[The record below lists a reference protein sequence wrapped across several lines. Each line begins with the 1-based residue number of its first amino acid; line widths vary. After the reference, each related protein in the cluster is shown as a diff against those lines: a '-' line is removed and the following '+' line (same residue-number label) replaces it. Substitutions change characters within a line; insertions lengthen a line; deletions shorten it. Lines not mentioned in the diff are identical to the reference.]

1 MATINL
7 TSTIN
12 STGLT
17 SDSISINILKSATVT
32 TGGIARKSTT
42 AVVGSKEILLA
53 GADYP
58 NPTATTS
65 VYAYI
70 KNAGTITLRLSVLNN
85 TVSNAEDEIS
95 LAAGAWTLFPWDS
108 VANITVY
115 QVSAGTTLI
124 EHGVFA

>member
-85 TVSNAEDEIS
+85 TASNAEDEIS

>member
-1 MATINL
+1 MATLNL
-7 TSTIN
+7 TATIN

-17 SDSISINILKSATVT
+17 SDSISVNILKTATVT
-32 TGGIARKSTT
+32 TGGIARMSTT
-42 AVVGSKEILLA
+42 AVDSSKVILLA

-70 KNAGTITLRLSVLNN
+70 KNAGPTTIRLSVLNN
-85 TVSNAEDEIS
+85 TATNNEDEMS
-95 LAAGAWTLFPWDS
+95 LAPGVWALFPWDS
-108 VANITVY
+108 VGNITVY
-115 QVSAGTTLI
+115 QVSAGTALI

>member
-65 VYAYI
+65 VL
-70 KNAGTITLRLSVLNN
+70 KMQVLLHL
-85 TVSNAEDEIS
+85 DF
-95 LAAGAWTLFPWDS
+95 L
-108 VANITVY
+108 Y
-115 QVSAGTTLI
+115 
-124 EHGVFA
+124 